1 MPIKDTLSVMYA
13 IFIGLV
19 VLATMLVAKALSS
32 YGLLAQGTGGAGTV
46 IFCMIAFNYS
56 IPLQRRF
63 VRFLMS
69 KDQA

>member
-1 MPIKDTLSVMYA
+1 MLLKETISVMYA
-13 IFIGLV
+13 VFIGLV

-32 YGLLAQGTGGAGTV
+32 YGLLAQWAGGASTV

-56 IPLQRRF
+56 IPLQRRL